1 MSRALDQLFGR
12 CRAENRCAF
21 VPYLM
26 LGDPDAGATLAL
38 AQALARGGA
47 DLLELGLPFSDP
59 PADGPVLQRAAERA
73 LAAGMNTKKALKLL
87 VEIKATTGLPLSLL
101 CYANPIERYGV
112 AAFYRDMAAAGVDA
126 VLVADVPVEE
136 VAPYAEA
143 ARQAGIAPVLLASA
157 LSSPERLRQIGSVG
171 GGYVYATA
179 RVGITGQQQQVAA
192 NLSETVAA
200 IAAGTGLP
208 VVVGFGLA
216 APQHLQAVA
225 TAGADGAI
233 IGSALAQRLQTFFAE
248 GKADLAAAALDLEQF
263 AQSCRAACVRPATP
277 LRSPVC

>member
-1 MSRALDQLFGR
+1 MSRALDHLFER

-26 LGDPDAGATLAL
+26 LGDPDAATTLAL

-47 DLLELGLPFSDP
+47 DVLELGLPFSDP

-73 LAAGMNTKKALKLL
+73 LAGGMNTKKALMLL
-87 VEIKATTGLPLSLL
+87 GEIKASTGLPLSLL

-157 LSSPERLRQIGSVG
+157 LSSSQRLRQIGSLG

-179 RVGITGQQQQVAA
+179 RVGITGLQQDLAADLQATVATIAA
-192 NLSETVAA
+192 N
-200 IAAGTGLP
+200 TGLP

-216 APQHLQAVA
+216 TPQHLQAVA
-225 TAGADGAI
+225 AAGADGAI
-233 IGSALAQRLQTFFAE
+233 IGSALALRLQTT
-248 GKADLAAAALDLEQF
+248 LANGLATATQDLEQF
-263 AQSCRAACVRPATP
+263 ARNCRAACARPAEAYP
-277 LRSPVC
+277 RSPVC